1 MKKRRIAVHE
11 LRYDDETIVQAFVEL
26 VDGKVLKY
34 GHLKEEL
41 PMTEWLGGTIV
52 LSAGKDGCLR
62 AFWNGKLL

>member
-1 MKKRRIAVHE
+1 M
-11 LRYDDETIVQAFVEL
+11 QAFVEL

-34 GHLKEEL
+34 GHLEEEL

-52 LSAGKDGCLR
+52 LSVGKDGCLR